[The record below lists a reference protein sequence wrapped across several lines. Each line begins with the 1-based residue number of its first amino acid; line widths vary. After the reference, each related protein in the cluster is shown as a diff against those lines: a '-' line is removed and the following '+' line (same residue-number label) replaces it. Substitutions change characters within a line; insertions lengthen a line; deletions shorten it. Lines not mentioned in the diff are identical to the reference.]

1 MLVGTDPVHA
11 SASAGCTLSSYDSK
25 LAAADAARATARARP
40 ASRLVRPLARLLS
53 DRRSWMGGWA
63 SWHSDGAVARPPRW
77 RPCSSA
83 CGGRGMDGKGGGCSV
98 AARHCPEAASAPLAR
113 AGPEG
118 PRSSPSAQAAACSC
132 VARTRF
138 SLTVWTVWRLVRR
151 SDSDGAA
158 ARVELLREHCWL
170 RPAWPS
176 CTGRVASR
184 SVRVTARRALT
195 SEKNPILRRRVLV
208 RA

>member
-1 MLVGTDPVHA
+1 MLVGADPVHA
-11 SASAGCTLSSYDSK
+11 SAAL
-25 LAAADAARATARARP
+25 AARARRTTRSQLLPMRLERLPAHGRQVVSSAACTASQRP
-40 ASRLVRPLARLLS
+40 EELDGLLVN
-53 DRRSWMGGWA
+53 
-63 SWHSDGAVARPPRW
+63 WHGDGAVARPPRW
-77 RPCSSA
+77 RSCSSA

-118 PRSSPSAQAAACSC
+118 SRSSPSAQAAACSC

-158 ARVELLREHCWL
+158 ARMELLREHCWL

>member
-11 SASAGCTLSSYDSK
+11 SAALAARSPRTTRSQLLPMRLERLPAHGRQVVSFGRVHGFSATGGAGWAAGK
-25 LAAADAARATARARP
+25 LAR
-40 ASRLVRPLARLLS
+40 
-53 DRRSWMGGWA
+53 
-63 SWHSDGAVARPPRW
+63 RW
-77 RPCSSA
+77 RRRTTASVAIMLLGVWWSRDGRYGGDCS
-83 CGGRGMDGKGGGCSV
+83 D

-118 PRSSPSAQAAACSC
+118 SRSSPSAQAAACSC